1 MKKRIIKIA
10 AFLVGFL
17 LINLLLCGFM
27 PPDNGSSLAMWRN
40 YHSKDSVD
48 IAVIGSSLASC
59 ALPEEELA
67 AATGKSVALMATNS
81 QSWDMSKIAL
91 ESVLREHTPQYVI
104 LVMDLYNMTGEPY
117 PKAQK
122 AFLSAELQTSRWQD
136 RPAELL
142 RYMTSADRFTG
153 ADSLNA
159 LFPWQGGNWPTDWPA
174 TIRQKWNAL
183 TARIAA
189 RGAAHGQPEGDTVI
203 DFDTV
208 GNVNTW
214 NQTNHPFTQQH
225 IDELVSM
232 MQLCQEKGVPLLV
245 ISAPKTTLDVI
256 SYDTYFDDYAFFKKL
271 AGLYGASYYDFNFAK
286 QELSAT
292 RNDGRDQRGEDLGQ
306 HAHNS
311 LQGVLVLL
319 GRALDSLLGDTVDAG
334 DRDEIIVEIADRV
347 ADDDL
352 ELARLGE
359 SALGGFECF
368 NFGNVRLGGIVED
381 KAHTRYTVRYR
392 RNVLFAADILKQ

>member
-1 MKKRIIKIA
+1 
-10 AFLVGFL
+10 
-17 LINLLLCGFM
+17 
-27 PPDNGSSLAMWRN
+27 
-40 YHSKDSVD
+40 
-48 IAVIGSSLASC
+48 
-59 ALPEEELA
+59 
-67 AATGKSVALMATNS
+67 
-81 QSWDMSKIAL
+81 
-91 ESVLREHTPQYVI
+91 
-104 LVMDLYNMTGEPY
+104 
-117 PKAQK
+117 
-122 AFLSAELQTSRWQD
+122 
-136 RPAELL
+136 
-142 RYMTSADRFTG
+142 MTSADRFTD

-214 NQTNHPFTQQH
+214 NQTSHPFTQQH

-286 QELSAT
+286 QELFANVEPDYYKDFT
-292 RNDGRDQRGEDLGQ
+292 HMNTTGG
-306 HAHNS
+306 HAFS
-311 LQGVLVLL
+311 QCMAKFLALL
-319 GRALDSLLGDTVDAG
+319 DEGADVDALFETPEEYLAAVNYITNVYLTP
-334 DRDEIIVEIADRV
+334 EIQTDKILLLAGSYHGPSVEAEYEFWVKAPGETEYAKISDYDTRTWVEYPTTVHGSYQFRVNARVVGSDAD
-347 ADDDL
+347 
-352 ELARLGE
+352 
-359 SALGGFECF
+359 FE
-368 NFGNVRLGGIVED
+368 
-381 KAHTRYTVRYR
+381 RYYECY
-392 RNVLFAADILKQ
+392 LDF